1 MASLKKSLT
10 NRWLLMGFVAVI
22 SSTVLT
28 YGWPAGPQGTVLS
41 SAPSSVSQQRA
52 LVDQYCVGCHNSKLT
67 RGNLNLQT
75 ADLTKVP
82 EHAELWERVV
92 RKVRAGMMPPTGP
105 LGAPRPD
112 QATLNTFVVGLE
124 TELDRAAVRRP
135 NIVPP
140 GAHRLN
146 RTEYAN
152 AVRDLLEVKIDPATL
167 LPVDDSAA
175 GFDNVVSALR
185 MSAALMDAYTSA
197 AARISRLALGAETEA
212 QKTSYRAL
220 SDQSGMYH
228 TEGLPLGTR
237 GGMLVRHY
245 FPADAEYDIGF
256 QPVRSW
262 TGEIFGNLKGE
273 KIEITIDGER
283 VRLWDLDND
292 VRPNTVDPKADANTV
307 RVFVKAGMREVGATF
322 LNTLYAPL
330 VEDFNRHWDRRTLVS
345 SDVGGFQFPPQIGAI
360 DLIGPYNAMGA
371 ADSPAR
377 RKIFVCRPASA
388 KEETAC
394 AEKILSKLVTNAF
407 RRPSNA
413 EDLEAVMTFYQT
425 ARERGGFE
433 EGIRLALQRILSDPE
448 FLYRIEREPRN
459 VAPGQTYRITDLD
472 LASRLSFFLWSSI
485 PDDELIGL
493 ATKGKLRDPKVLD
506 QQVKRMLAD
515 PRAEALAVN
524 FAGQWLNLRS
534 VSTSTPAGMV
544 FPDFDDTLRQAL
556 RREAELFFDSVVR
569 EDRSVMNL
577 LTADYTFVNERLA
590 KHYRIPNIYGAGFRR
605 VTLGP
610 ELDARRGLLG
620 KGAILLMTSLTNRT
634 SPVARGNWVITN
646 LLGSRAP
653 DPPPNVPELKP
664 TSKQQNGQE
673 GAETLSA
680 RERMEAHRSNAVCA
694 SCHKIMDPIGF
705 ALENFDATG
714 AWRTWDANEPIDPS
728 GIFAD
733 GTPMNGVTDLR
744 NVLMKYSDQ
753 FARTVIEKL
762 LVYAVGRDVNHYDM
776 PALRSIVKSAARD
789 DYRFSSIVLNIINSD
804 LFQRSTKVEQ
814 AAARE

>member
-1 MASLKKSLT
+1 
-10 NRWLLMGFVAVI
+10 
-22 SSTVLT
+22 
-28 YGWPAGPQGTVLS
+28 
-41 SAPSSVSQQRA
+41 
-52 LVDQYCVGCHNSKLT
+52 
-67 RGNLNLQT
+67 
-75 ADLTKVP
+75 
-82 EHAELWERVV
+82 
-92 RKVRAGMMPPTGP
+92 MMPPTGP

-112 QATLNTFVVGLE
+112 QARLNAFVVGLE
-124 TELDRAAVRRP
+124 TELDRAAARRP

-175 GFDNVVSALR
+175 GFDNVVSALK
-185 MSAALMDAYTSA
+185 MSAALMEAYTSA
-197 AARISRLALGAETEA
+197 AEKVSRLALGVEKEP
-212 QKTSYRAL
+212 QKTAYRAV
-220 SDQSGMYH
+220 SEESGTRH
-228 TEGLPLGTR
+228 KEGLPLGTR

-256 QPVRSW
+256 QPLRSW
-262 TGEIFGNLKGE
+262 TGGLTGANLKGE
-273 KIEITIDGER
+273 KLEITIDGER

-292 VRPNTVDPKADANTV
+292 VSPNTVDPKRDANTV
-307 RVFVKAGMREVGATF
+307 RVFVKAGMHEVGAAF
-322 LNTLYAPL
+322 LATLYAPL
-330 VEDFNRHWDRRTLVS
+330 VEDFNRHWERTTLVTA
-345 SDVGGFQFPPQIGAI
+345 GIQGFQFPPQVAAI
-360 DLIGPYNAMGA
+360 DVIGPYNAMGA
-371 ADSPAR
+371 ADTPAR
-377 RKIFVCRPASA
+377 RKIFVCSPASA

-394 AEKILSKLVTNAF
+394 ADKILSKLATNAF

-413 EDLEAVMTFYQT
+413 EDLEAVMALYQT
-425 ARERGGFE
+425 ARESGGFE

-448 FLYRIEREPRN
+448 FVYRIEREPRN
-459 VAPGQTYRITDLD
+459 VAPGQTYRISDLD

-506 QQVKRMLAD
+506 QQVKRMMAD
-515 PRAEALAVN
+515 PRGEALAVN

-534 VSTSTPAGMV
+534 LPTSSPAAMV

-556 RREAELFFDSVVR
+556 RREGELFFGSIAR
-569 EDRSVMNL
+569 EDRSVLDL

-590 KHYRIPNIYGAGFRR
+590 KYYGIPNIYGPGFRR

-620 KGAILLMTSLTNRT
+620 KGAVLLTTSLANRT
-634 SPVARGNWVITN
+634 SPVARGKWVMMN
-646 LLGSRAP
+646 LLGTQAP
-653 DPPPNVPELKP
+653 EPPPNVPELKT

-673 GAETLSA
+673 GAETVSA
-680 RERMEAHRSNAVCA
+680 RNRMEAHRSNPVCA
-694 SCHKIMDPIGF
+694 SCHKIMEPIGF

-714 AWRTWDANEPIDPS
+714 AWRTLDANDPIEVS
-728 GIFAD
+728 GIFVD
-733 GTPMNGVTDLR
+733 GTPMNGVAGLR
-744 NVLMKYSDQ
+744 TVLMKYSDQ
-753 FARTVIEKL
+753 FVRTVAEKL
-762 LVYAVGRDVNHYDM
+762 LVYAVGRDVDYYDM
-776 PALRSIVKSAARD
+776 PALRSIVKNAARD

-814 AAARE
+814 AARK

>member
-1 MASLKKSLT
+1 
-10 NRWLLMGFVAVI
+10 
-22 SSTVLT
+22 
-28 YGWPAGPQGTVLS
+28 
-41 SAPSSVSQQRA
+41 
-52 LVDQYCVGCHNSKLT
+52 
-67 RGNLNLQT
+67 
-75 ADLTKVP
+75 
-82 EHAELWERVV
+82 
-92 RKVRAGMMPPTGP
+92 
-105 LGAPRPD
+105 
-112 QATLNTFVVGLE
+112 
-124 TELDRAAVRRP
+124 
-135 NIVPP
+135 
-140 GAHRLN
+140 
-146 RTEYAN
+146 
-152 AVRDLLEVKIDPATL
+152 
-167 LPVDDSAA
+167 
-175 GFDNVVSALR
+175 
-185 MSAALMDAYTSA
+185 
-197 AARISRLALGAETEA
+197 
-212 QKTSYRAL
+212 
-220 SDQSGMYH
+220 
-228 TEGLPLGTR
+228 
-237 GGMLVRHY
+237 
-245 FPADAEYDIGF
+245 
-256 QPVRSW
+256 
-262 TGEIFGNLKGE
+262 
-273 KIEITIDGER
+273 
-283 VRLWDLDND
+283 
-292 VRPNTVDPKADANTV
+292 
-307 RVFVKAGMREVGATF
+307 
-322 LNTLYAPL
+322 
-330 VEDFNRHWDRRTLVS
+330 
-345 SDVGGFQFPPQIGAI
+345 
-360 DLIGPYNAMGA
+360 
-371 ADSPAR
+371 
-377 RKIFVCRPASA
+377 
-388 KEETAC
+388 
-394 AEKILSKLVTNAF
+394 
-407 RRPSNA
+407 
-413 EDLEAVMTFYQT
+413 
-425 ARERGGFE
+425 
-433 EGIRLALQRILSDPE
+433 
-448 FLYRIEREPRN
+448 
-459 VAPGQTYRITDLD
+459 
-472 LASRLSFFLWSSI
+472 
-485 PDDELIGL
+485 
-493 ATKGKLRDPKVLD
+493 
-506 QQVKRMLAD
+506 
-515 PRAEALAVN
+515 
-524 FAGQWLNLRS
+524 
-534 VSTSTPAGMV
+534 MV

-753 FARTVIEKL
+753 FVRTVIEKL